1 MSGTVEEESLPA
13 ISHSEV
19 FSTVSG
25 GKRKLIQARVIE
37 QGVSL
42 GMVDPSTGRSLLY
55 NLLTLVTNGDKIVL
69 EKLDSCITTSTEDT
83 DDDDFAIRVDHKFLV
98 DEDPRNL
105 TLVKDLLNL
114 PRKLTSNI
122 LTHPAITTFI
132 ERRWARTRPMFILSF
147 VLYLIFLLL
156 YSAFLGMMY
165 TRNNDDNLI
174 RIPVQ
179 LPLSC
184 DALIPQARS
193 LTASDEP
200 KLLQRGGLFDDDQ
213 AIDVSLGQLDDGI
226 SGRGANKK
234 QQAVGRNKN
243 KKDDGEYE
251 IKLEV
256 IKEKKNKTRVTRA
269 KTKNALF
276 SGCTARR
283 RWSDVSLCT
292 VEALLLISILI
303 LLIVE
308 AWQIMALGKDYFLE
322 LENWFEL
329 LVLGLASCTMGLK
342 SELDILAIVASVGI
356 CLAWIE
362 LIFLFGRYPSLG
374 GSFSIMYYS
383 ITKRVVKTA
392 LGLILLVFA
401 FAFAFFIIHF
411 DNSNEAFESVPKS
424 VVKSFVMVLGEF
436 EFNDLWES
444 SEFASSG
451 MSQVFTMMLL
461 VGLIMFGTII
471 MINLIVAI
479 IITDISWLQ
488 KVSKQQVLRN
498 QAHHAVQI
506 HALQSMFKCLSN
518 RVVDTER
525 SWSRQLEVWV
535 CVHSVCRCGRM
546 RPDSATRDRLLEIIN
561 NESSGKY

>member
-1 MSGTVEEESLPA
+1 M
-13 ISHSEV
+13 
-19 FSTVSG
+19 
-25 GKRKLIQARVIE
+25 
-37 QGVSL
+37 
-42 GMVDPSTGRSLLY
+42 
-55 NLLTLVTNGDKIVL
+55 
-69 EKLDSCITTSTEDT
+69 
-83 DDDDFAIRVDHKFLV
+83 

-213 AIDVSLGQLDDGI
+213 AIDVSVGQLDVGI
-226 SGRGANKK
+226 SGRAGANKK

-276 SGCTARR
+276 SGCSARR

-411 DNSNEAFESVPKS
+411 DNSNEAFESVQKS
-424 VVKSFVMVLGEF
+424 IVKSFVMVLGEF

-451 MSQVFTMMLL
+451 LSQVFTMMLL

-498 QAHHAVQI
+498 QVYISPFIYSVPSKKFLRTLLIIFLFAQAHHAVQI

-525 SWSRQLEVWV
+525 SWSR
-535 CVHSVCRCGRM
+535 
-546 RPDSATRDRLLEIIN
+546 
-561 NESSGKY
+561 

>member
-1 MSGTVEEESLPA
+1 MS
-13 ISHSEV
+13 HY
-19 FSTVSG
+19 
-25 GKRKLIQARVIE
+25 
-37 QGVSL
+37 
-42 GMVDPSTGRSLLY
+42 RSLLY

-69 EKLDSCITTSTEDT
+69 EKLDSCITSSTEDS
-83 DDDDFAIRVDHKFLV
+83 DDDDFSIRVDHKFLV

-132 ERRWARTRPMFILSF
+132 EKRWARTRPMFILSF

-156 YSAFLGMMY
+156 YSTFLGMMY
-165 TRNNDDNLI
+165 TRNNDSDNFI

-179 LPLSC
+179 LPQSC
-184 DALIPQARS
+184 DALIPQART
-193 LTASDEP
+193 LTASDQPEI
-200 KLLQRGGLFDDDQ
+200 LQRVGRFDDDQ
-213 AIDVSLGQLDDGI
+213 SIDVSVGLLVPDGI
-226 SGRGANKK
+226 SGRGVAKNKDHN
-234 QQAVGRNKN
+234 AVGRNKN

-256 IKEKKNKTRVTRA
+256 IKEKKNKTRRTRA
-269 KTKNALF
+269 KTKHSLF
-276 SGCTARR
+276 SGCSGRR

-308 AWQIMALGKDYFLE
+308 AWQILALGKDYFLE

-411 DNSNEAFESVPKS
+411 DNSNEAFENVPKS
-424 VVKSFVMVLGEF
+424 IVKSFVMVLGEF

-451 MSQVFTMMLL
+451 LSQVFTMMLL

-479 IITDISWLQ
+479 IITDIAWLQ

-498 QAHHAVQI
+498 QVNTH
-506 HALQSMFKCLSN
+506 
-518 RVVDTER
+518 
-525 SWSRQLEVWV
+525 
-535 CVHSVCRCGRM
+535 
-546 RPDSATRDRLLEIIN
+546 
-561 NESSGKY
+561 